1 MPYASC
7 PYSLTNPNQ
16 REPMFFRRKHIFFGH
31 CPSEAVSVNILA
43 MTPMMKQYHE
53 AKKACGDALLF
64 FRMGDF
70 YELFLDDAK
79 VAAGLLGLT
88 LTSRDK
94 DSDNPT
100 AMAGFPHHQLD
111 AYLRKL
117 IQAGYR
123 AAVCEQ
129 VEDPKQAKGL
139 VRREITRIVS
149 AGTLTDDGMLDPRE
163 ANYVA
168 AVVLQHGSPK
178 KNAGGEPMA
187 GIAWAELSSGRFIS
201 GTFPQSRIEDE
212 LARIGPAEVI
222 FREDDARF
230 SIDNTAPWA
239 WTSRPAWSFAED
251 TAIETLCKQ
260 FGVSS
265 LEGFGFQEEDGPAIR
280 AAGAVLTYLQET
292 QPSGLDHFRSVSA
305 HRQSDVLQID
315 ASTRRSLEITRTLR
329 TGSRSGSLL
338 DAIDVTCTPMGSR
351 LLADWVAAPSIS
363 IPCIEARHDAID
375 ELVRDTTLRTDVR
388 KTLKQTFD
396 ITRLL
401 ARIAT
406 GRTGPRDLQQVAR
419 TLAGLPHLKARL
431 AERKPQRLQCIEAH
445 LHLCPEL
452 RGKLESALADECPLS
467 PADGNFIRAGFDE
480 ELDQLRT
487 LASGGKQW
495 IAEYQQ
501 KKMDETGIPNL
512 KVGFNKV
519 FGYYLEVT
527 NAHKDRV
534 PEDFIRKQTLKNCER
549 YITPELK
556 EYEEKVLAADEKASS
571 REQLIFQDLRAQT
584 HRHLSTLSEVAAA
597 MAELDVLASMAE
609 IATQRSWVRPEMTD
623 DSVLSIEAGRHP
635 VLDVTLPQGEFVPN
649 DCVHSPEAGMILL
662 ITGPN
667 MAGKSTYIR
676 QVALITL
683 LAQAGSYVPA
693 EKATIGVAD
702 RIFARVGASD
712 ELSRGQSTFMVEMVE
727 TARILNT
734 ATPRSLVILDEIGR
748 GTSTYDGLSL
758 AWAITEHLHEQIG
771 CRTLFATHYHELTQL
786 EESLPRVSNLNV
798 SVKEWNDEVVFLHR
812 IVAGG
817 ADKSY
822 GIHVARLA
830 GIPPQVNERAK
841 DVLSQ
846 LEADH
851 RDALDRPTIPPPN
864 DSPDRSRGGGSYQL
878 TLFGFADHPLLS
890 QVEELELDS
899 MTPLDALK
907 FLQQA
912 QEDLKV
918 NPAVK

>member
-1 MPYASC
+1 
-7 PYSLTNPNQ
+7 
-16 REPMFFRRKHIFFGH
+16 
-31 CPSEAVSVNILA
+31 

-53 AKKACGDALLF
+53 AKAACGDALLL

-70 YELFLDDAK
+70 YELFLEDAK
-79 VAAGLLGLT
+79 EAAKVLGLT

-94 DSDNPT
+94 DSANPT

-111 AYLRKL
+111 QYLCKL

-139 VRREITRIVS
+139 VKREITRVVS
-149 AGTLTDDGMLDPRE
+149 AGTLTDDGLLDPRE

-168 AVVLQHGSPK
+168 AVVLHGAEKGKATDSK
-178 KNAGGEPMA
+178 LA
-187 GIAWAELSSGRFIS
+187 GIAWAELSSGRFCA
-201 GTFPQSRIEDE
+201 GTFPVSRIEDE

-222 FREDDARF
+222 YREDDAMF
-230 SIDNTAPWA
+230 SPDTTAPWS
-239 WTSRPAWSFAED
+239 WTARPAWSFAAD
-251 TAIETLCKQ
+251 SSSSLLCKQ
-260 FGVSS
+260 FSVGS
-265 LEGFGFQEEDGPAIR
+265 LEGFGFGDDDTAAVR
-280 AAGAVLTYLQET
+280 AAGAVLAYLQET
-292 QPSGLDHFRSVSA
+292 QPAGIDHFRSIDAHQRSA
-305 HRQSDVLQID
+305 VLEID
-315 ASTRRSLEITRTLR
+315 ASTRRSLEVTRTLR
-329 TGSRSGSLL
+329 TASRNGSLV
-338 DAIDVTCTPMGSR
+338 DTIDMTCTSAGSR
-351 LLADWVAAPSIS
+351 LLSDWIAAPLID
-363 IPCIEARHDAID
+363 IPAINARHDAIEECRRD
-375 ELVRDTTLRTDVR
+375 PGFRAEVRE
-388 KTLKQTFD
+388 TLKRTFD
-396 ITRLL
+396 MTRLL

-406 GRTGPRDLQQVAR
+406 SRTGPRDLQQVSQ
-419 TLAGLPHLKARL
+419 TLAGLPTLKEKL
-431 AERKPQRLQCIEAH
+431 AGRSAQRLSWIDSH
-445 LHLCPEL
+445 LHLCPDLLEEL
-452 RGKLESALADECPLS
+452 QGALADECPLNAS
-467 PADGNFIRAGFDE
+467 EGNFVREGFDR
-480 ELDQLRT
+480 ELDSLRE
-487 LASGGKQW
+487 LATGGKQW

-501 KKMDETGIPNL
+501 SKMDETGITNL
-512 KVGFNKV
+512 KVGYNKV
-519 FGYYLEVT
+519 FGYYLEVS
-527 NAHKDRV
+527 NAHKDKI
-534 PEDFIRKQTLKNCER
+534 PADFIRKQTLKNCER

-556 EYEEKVLAADEKASS
+556 EYEEKVLAADEKAAA
-571 REQLIFQDLRAQT
+571 REQSIFHQLREQT
-584 HRHLSTLSEVAAA
+584 HRHLAVLQDVASA
-597 MAELDVLASMAE
+597 MAELDVLGSLAE
-609 IATQRSWVRPEMTD
+609 IAAQRNWIRPEMTD
-623 DSVLSIEAGRHP
+623 ESILRIEGGRHP

-649 DCVHSPEAGMILL
+649 DCVHTPESGMILL

-693 EKATIGVAD
+693 DAAVIGVTD

-758 AWAITEHLHEQIG
+758 AWAITEHLHEQVG

-786 EESLPRVSNLNV
+786 EESLPRVTNLNV
-798 SVKEWNDEVVFLHR
+798 AVKEWNDEVVFLHR

-830 GIPPQVNERAK
+830 GVPAEVNERAK

-851 RDALDRPTIPPPN
+851 RDALDRPTIAPP
-864 DSPDRSRGGGSYQL
+864 SGHSSTEGGAYQL
-878 TLFGFADHPLLS
+878 TLFGFADHPVLG
-890 QVEELELDS
+890 QIQDLDVDA
-899 MTPLDALK
+899 MTPIEALQ

-912 QEDLKV
+912 QRELARKPV
-918 NPAVK
+918 V

>member
-1 MPYASC
+1 
-7 PYSLTNPNQ
+7 
-16 REPMFFRRKHIFFGH
+16 
-31 CPSEAVSVNILA
+31 
-43 MTPMMKQYHE
+43 MMRQYHD
-53 AKKACGDALLF
+53 AKAACGDALLF

-79 VAAGLLGLT
+79 IAARVLGLT

-111 AYLRKL
+111 AYLHKL
-117 IQAGYR
+117 IHAGYR

-129 VEDPKQAKGL
+129 MEDPKQAKGL
-139 VRREITRIVS
+139 VKREITRVVS
-149 AGTLTDDGMLDPRE
+149 AGTLTDDGLLDPRE

-168 AVVLQHGSPK
+168 AVYLAHDKRTDQEHH
-178 KNAGGEPMA
+178 EPRV
-187 GIAWAELSSGRFIS
+187 GIAWAELSSGRFEA
-201 GTFPQSRIEDE
+201 GTFPKSRIDDE
-212 LARIGPAEVI
+212 LERIGPAEVI
-222 FREDDARF
+222 FREDDVRF
-230 SIDNTAPWA
+230 SPDKTATWS
-239 WTSRPAWSFAED
+239 WTSRPAWTFAED
-251 TAIETLCKQ
+251 ASRDVLCKQ
-260 FGVSS
+260 FSVHN
-265 LEGFGFQEEDGPAIR
+265 LDGFGFRDDDVPAIR

-292 QPSGLDHFRSVSA
+292 QRGRLDHFRSLVA
-305 HRQSDVLQID
+305 HHRTAVVQID

-329 TGSRSGSLL
+329 TASREGSLL
-338 DAIDVTCTPMGSR
+338 DVIDRTCTPMGSR
-351 LLADWVAAPSIS
+351 LLADWIAAPL
-363 IPCIEARHDAID
+363 IEMDAINARLD
-375 ELVRDTTLRTDVR
+375 SVQELVKDATLRGDVR
-388 KTLKQTFD
+388 NTLKQTYD
-396 ITRLL
+396 LTRLL

-406 GRTGPRDLQQVAR
+406 GRTGPRDLQQVAA
-419 TLAGLPHLKARL
+419 TLASLPRLKARL
-431 AERKPQRLQCIEAH
+431 SDRGAERLAFVEAH

-452 RGKLESALADECPLS
+452 RSQLESALADECPLS
-467 PADGNFIRAGFDE
+467 ASDGNFIRPGFDE
-480 ELDQLRT
+480 ELDALRE
-487 LASGGKQW
+487 LARGGKQW
-495 IAEYQQ
+495 IATYQRKQ
-501 KKMDETGIPNL
+501 MEETGIQNL
-512 KVGFNKV
+512 KVGYNKV

-534 PEDFIRKQTLKNCER
+534 PDFFIRKQTLKNCER

-556 EYEEKVLAADEKASS
+556 EYEEKVLAADDKASA
-571 REQLIFQDLRAQT
+571 REQQIFTRLRDETQ
-584 HRHLSTLSEVAAA
+584 RQLSTLQEVGMAI
-597 MAELDVLASMAE
+597 AELDVLASLAE
-609 IATQRSWVRPEMTD
+609 IASQRGWVRPNLVD
-623 DSVLSIEAGRHP
+623 DSVLRIEAGRHP
-635 VLDVTLPQGEFVPN
+635 VLDVTMPQGEFVPN
-649 DCVHSPEAGMILL
+649 DCVQSPEAGMILL

-683 LAQAGSYVPA
+683 MAQAGSFVPA
-693 EKATIGVAD
+693 ESADIGIAD

-734 ATPRSLVILDEIGR
+734 ATSRSLVILDEIGR

-786 EESLPRVSNLNV
+786 EESLPRVANLNV
-798 SVKEWNDEVVFLHR
+798 AVKEWNDEVVFLHR

-830 GIPPQVNERAK
+830 GIPASVNERAK

-851 RDALDRPTIPPPN
+851 RDAFDRPTIQTP
-864 DSPDRSRGGGSYQL
+864 GTGSNHGQYQL
-878 TLFGFADHPLLS
+878 TLFGFADHPLLE
-890 QVEELELDS
+890 QVQKLDVNA
-899 MTPLDALK
+899 MTPIEAMQ
-907 FLQQA
+907 FLQEA
-912 QEDLKV
+912 QVNLKT
-918 NPAVK
+918 PKKA